1 MNDWMRTPCKGL
13 AGTRAV
19 SWWVMTRRQR
29 RDGDSGQGDSQ
40 AGAGGGRQMPS
51 AALQGPFK
59 QEDSARKGLGLE
71 HPGSSPGPTLAS

>member
-1 MNDWMRTPCKGL
+1 MIGCVLPV
-13 AGTRAV
+13 RA
-19 SWWVMTRRQR
+19 SQGPELFPGWVMTRRQR